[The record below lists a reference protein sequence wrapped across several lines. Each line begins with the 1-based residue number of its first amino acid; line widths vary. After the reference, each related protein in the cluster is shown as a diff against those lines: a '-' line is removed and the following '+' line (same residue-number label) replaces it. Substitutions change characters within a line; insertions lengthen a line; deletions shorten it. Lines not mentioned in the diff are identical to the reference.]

1 MSGAVPEIALASAK
15 ATAVSPGWK
24 LLAVVI
30 GLGVLGVLY
39 LLTLIGSRA
48 GKNPWNL
55 VKGAD
60 GAPSTSKFQWFL
72 WLIVI
77 IFSYSVLW
85 VLRAKQGNWS
95 AISEVPANLL
105 AVLGFSTGTA
115 AAAKGITSGYIQSGR
130 VAKTTAAQKAA
141 APAAAGAPAQQPAPS
156 AGGILQDDT
165 GTPEL
170 AKIQMTGFTLIA
182 VGIFLATVIHQIVA
196 NPVITTLP
204 NIDSSLLVL
213 MGISQG
219 GYLGKKLVTFG
230 TPVLY
235 APNPAQAPAR
245 TPVTLPG
252 ANLGSSSS
260 GNQLTMDG
268 IPIASTSWVASSI
281 GFTVP
286 DNNPGTG
293 AAWPAGTTTTV
304 QLGVSVMGQTSNSVP
319 FGVTA

>member
-1 MSGAVPEIALASAK
+1 MSVGVPEIALAIAKPVVVSAN
-15 ATAVSPGWK
+15 WK
-24 LLAVVI
+24 LLAVLI
-30 GLGVLGVLY
+30 GLAVLGALY
-39 LLTLIGSRA
+39 LVTWITSGQP
-48 GKNPWNL
+48 NPWKL
-55 VKGAD
+55 VQGAD
-60 GAPSTSKFQWFL
+60 GAASTSKFQWFL
-72 WLIVI
+72 WIIVI
-77 IFSYSVLW
+77 LFSYTVLW
-85 VLRAKQGNWS
+85 VLRARGGNWS

-105 AVLGFSTGTA
+105 TVLGFSTGTA

-141 APAAAGAPAQQPAPS
+141 APAAAGGPAQQPAAS

-235 APNPAQAPAR
+235 APNPPQAPPR
-245 TPVTLPG
+245 TPVTLSG

-268 IPIASTSWVASSI
+268 TPIASTSWAASSI

-286 DNNPGTG
+286 DNKPGTD
-293 AAWPAGTTTTV
+293 AAWPAGTSTV
-304 QLGVSVMGQTSNSVP
+304 QLAVSVMGQTSNSIP